1 MTAPTSP
8 ADEELVVV
16 RHVVDVGVPLRTRLI
31 AGGAIIVAGL
41 ICIFAWGLGANPG
54 DADFGLRTGSD
65 AIELPDIAI
74 PAAPTAIVLG
84 LIIVA
89 LGAWH
94 AVRGFSRPQMR
105 WVITAVLLCFVVAFL
120 CWASTGS
127 PGNPLNV
134 PGLLQNTILLGHA
147 ARARGAGGHPVRAHR
162 RDQRRDRGAVPGRAR
177 SRGRSG
183 RRCRRSLGVGVV

>member
-1 MTAPTSP
+1 MTAPVSP

-74 PAAPTAIVLG
+74 PAAPTAIALG
-84 LIIVA
+84 LIVVA

-94 AVRGFSRPQMR
+94 ALRGFSRPQMR

-134 PGLLQNTILLGHA
+134 PGLLQNTILLA
-147 ARARGAGGHPVRAHR
+147 TPLVLGALAGILCERTGVINVAIEG
-162 RDQRRDRGAVPGRAR
+162 QFLAGAFAGA
-177 SRGRSG
+177 
-183 RRCRRSLGVGVV
+183 LGASV

>member
-31 AGGAIIVAGL
+31 AGGVIILAGL
-41 ICIFAWGLGANPG
+41 ICIVAWGLGANPG
-54 DADFGLRTGSD
+54 DADFGLGSVSD
-65 AIELPDIAI
+65 AIELPDIVV
-74 PAAPTAIVLG
+74 PATATAIVLG
-84 LIIVA
+84 VIVIA

-94 AVRGFSRPQMR
+94 VARGFSRPQMR
-105 WVITAVLLCFVVAFL
+105 WVLTAVLFCFVVAFL

-134 PGLLQNTILLGHA
+134 PGLLQNTILLATPLVLG
-147 ARARGAGGHPVRAHR
+147 RWRGSCASAPA
-162 RDQRRDRGAVPGRAR
+162 
-177 SRGRSG
+177 
-183 RRCRRSLGVGVV
+183 